1 MYPMSVFWKPEL
13 PMLNVECPVVII
25 SYLSWILSLVR
36 RPQIQRVLP
45 VLSVSM
51 KQWFLS
57 KKRIWGTMIG
67 RQNLTIFGCYLS
79 NKTKTQN
86 IIAKSQSP
94 SIRWLSNVHKLV
106 PRPPH
111 DSYNMYAPQFTSPQ
125 IVKVIW
131 SSWQRS
137 WSSILTL
144 GWTMLWQ
151 SWWPWRLTKGAKKT
165 AKSTMKLLA
174 NISTWKLRR
183 RRDKVNCE

>member
-1 MYPMSVFWKPEL
+1 
-13 PMLNVECPVVII
+13 
-25 SYLSWILSLVR
+25 
-36 RPQIQRVLP
+36 
-45 VLSVSM
+45 
-51 KQWFLS
+51 
-57 KKRIWGTMIG
+57 MIG
-67 RQNLTIFGCYLS
+67 LQNFTIFGCYLS

-94 SIRWLSNVHKLV
+94 STRWLSNVHKLV
-106 PRPPH
+106 PRPLH

-151 SWWPWRLTKGAKKT
+151 SWWPWRLTKGAKKLPSPRWNFKLIFQPENYGGVRIKWIANNRGVVEVLAVT
-165 AKSTMKLLA
+165 AVNGNCSEPDA
-174 NISTWKLRR
+174 ERNILRWR
-183 RRDKVNCE
+183 KYCAKMCMTTCRYCC

>member
-1 MYPMSVFWKPEL
+1 MTNRDQFEHDVSYECVLKTWIAD
-13 PMLNVECPVVII
+13 VECWMPSCDPLVSQLDLISCTETTDTASIASIVRFHETVI
-25 SYLSWILSLVR
+25 LE
-36 RPQIQRVLP
+36 
-45 VLSVSM
+45 
-51 KQWFLS
+51 
-57 KKRIWGTMIG
+57 KRIWGTMIG

-94 SIRWLSNVHKLV
+94 STRWLSNVHKLV

-165 AKSTMKLLA
+165 AKSTMKL
-174 NISTWKLRR
+174 
-183 RRDKVNCE
+183 